1 MGIAAA
7 AAAAVPDKFEKNG
20 GFALPAGRGCATISP
35 FMKRIKISVND
46 LLMLLVVMIW
56 AVNLSLVKIAL
67 REIPP
72 LPYNGIRL
80 LLAAAVLFVWLL
92 ASERDLRLRRV
103 DLPKIVLL
111 SFSGYALYQYL
122 FISGIHLTT
131 ASNTA
136 VIFGSAPIMVS
147 LLSSFF
153 KHEKITPLGW
163 LGIALGFAG
172 IYLVVSGRAGGFAL
186 SGRTWK
192 GDLLLFSAVFLW
204 AHYSVSARPLLKI
217 YSPLKF
223 TAVTMG
229 LGSLMFFPFSI
240 GQLQR
245 LPYGAISLK
254 AWLCLFFSGVAA
266 LSLALV
272 LWFFS
277 VRRVG
282 NSQTA
287 SYSNLQPMLAVV
299 FAWLL
304 LGEKATFS
312 LMFGAVIIFAGIYFT
327 RRGRLAAGG

>member
-1 MGIAAA
+1 M
-7 AAAAVPDKFEKNG
+7 KLWK
-20 GFALPAGRGCATISP
+20 LSP
-35 FMKRIKISVND
+35 ND
-46 LLMLLVVMIW
+46 LLVLLVVAFW
-56 AVNLSLVKIAL
+56 AVNLSLVKVAL

-80 LLAAAVLFVWLL
+80 LLASAVLLAWLL
-92 ASERDLRLRRV
+92 FSEGSLRLRRQ
-103 DLPKIVLL
+103 DLPRILLL
-111 SFSGYALYQYL
+111 SFSGYTLYQYL
-122 FISGIHLTT
+122 FIFGIDRTT

-136 VIFGSAPIMVS
+136 VIFGSGPIMIS

-153 KHEKITPLGW
+153 KHERLRPLGW

-186 SGRTWK
+186 SRQTWK
-192 GDLLLFSAVFLW
+192 GDLLLFAAVFLW
-204 AHYSVSARPLLKI
+204 AHYTVSARPLLKI

-229 LGSLMFFPFSI
+229 LGSLMFFPFTVPSLRRLSYGSI
-240 GQLQR
+240 S
-245 LPYGAISLK
+245 PK
-254 AWLCLFFSGVAA
+254 AWLCLLYSGVIA

-287 SYSNLQPMLAVV
+287 VIYNLQPVLAVV
-299 FAWLL
+299 SASLILGERVTVSLL
-304 LGEKATFS
+304 LGA
-312 LMFGAVIIFAGIYFT
+312 AVIFIGIYFT
-327 RRGRLAAGG
+327 RRGRDASSS

>member
-1 MGIAAA
+1 
-7 AAAAVPDKFEKNG
+7 
-20 GFALPAGRGCATISP
+20 
-35 FMKRIKISVND
+35 MKRPKLASND
-46 LLMLLVVMIW
+46 LLMVLVVTIW

-67 REIPP
+67 AEIPP
-72 LPYNGIRL
+72 LPYNGMRL
-80 LLAAAVLFVWLL
+80 LLASAALLAWLL
-92 ASERDLRLRRV
+92 ASEKNLKLRRR
-103 DLPKIVLL
+103 DLPKILLL
-111 SFSGYALYQYL
+111 SFTGYALYQYL

-136 VIFGSAPIMVS
+136 VIFGSTPIMIS

-153 KHEKITPLGW
+153 KHERITPLGW

-192 GDLLLFSAVFLW
+192 GDLILFAAVFLW
-204 AHYSVSARPLLKI
+204 AHYSVSARPLLKV

-229 LGSLMFFPFSI
+229 LGSLMFFPFSVP
-240 GQLQR
+240 QLRR
-245 LPYGAISLK
+245 LPFAAVSAQ
-254 AWLCLFFSGVAA
+254 AWLCLLFSGLVA

-287 SYSNLQPMLAVV
+287 VYSNLQPVLAVV

-304 LGEKATFS
+304 LGEKATSS
-312 LMFGAVIIFAGIYFT
+312 LLLGAAVIFIGIVFT
-327 RRGRLAAGG
+327 RRGRDVSPAKAKNGGQP

>member
-1 MGIAAA
+1 
-7 AAAAVPDKFEKNG
+7 
-20 GFALPAGRGCATISP
+20 
-35 FMKRIKISVND
+35 MKLIKLSAND
-46 LLMLLVVMIW
+46 GLMLMVVTFW

-80 LLAAAVLFVWLL
+80 LLAAAVLLVWLL
-92 ASERDLRLRRV
+92 RSEKNLRLRRQ
-103 DLPKIVLL
+103 DLPKIILL

-122 FISGIHLTT
+122 FITGINLTT

-136 VIFGSAPIMVS
+136 VIFGSTPIMIS

-153 KHEKITPLGW
+153 KHEKIKPLGW

-172 IYLVVSGRAGGFAL
+172 IYLVISGRAGGFSL
-186 SGRTWK
+186 TRQTWK
-192 GDLLLFSAVFLW
+192 GDLLLFAAVFLW

-229 LGSLMFFPFSI
+229 LGSLMFFPFSVP
-240 GQLQR
+240 QLR
-245 LPYGAISLK
+245 NLPYASISLK
-254 AWLCLFFSGVAA
+254 AWLCILYSGVVA

-277 VRRVG
+277 VRKVG

-287 SYSNLQPMLAVV
+287 VYSNLQPILAIV
-299 FAWLL
+299 FAHLL
-304 LGEKATFS
+304 LGEMVTPA
-312 LMFGAVIIFAGIYFT
+312 LLLGAGVVFTGIYFT
-327 RRGRLAAGG
+327 RRGREAVSESMADGALT

>member
-1 MGIAAA
+1 M
-7 AAAAVPDKFEKNG
+7 F
-20 GFALPAGRGCATISP
+20 FC
-35 FMKRIKISVND
+35 MKLLKLTAND
-46 LLMLLVVMIW
+46 LLMLLVVTIW
-56 AVNLSLVKIAL
+56 ALNLSLVKIAL
-67 REIPP
+67 AEIPP

-80 LLAAAVLFVWLL
+80 LLSAAVLLAWLL
-92 ASERDLRLRRV
+92 FSEKNLRLRRR
-103 DLPKIVLL
+103 DLPKIILL
-111 SFSGYALYQYL
+111 SFTGYALYQYL

-136 VIFGSAPIMVS
+136 VIFGSTPIMVS

-153 KHEKITPLGW
+153 KQEKITPLGW
-163 LGIALGFAG
+163 LGIVLGFAG

-186 SGRTWK
+186 SSRTWK
-192 GDLLLFSAVFLW
+192 GDLLLFVAVFLW
-204 AHYSVSARPLLKI
+204 AHYTVSARPLLKV

-229 LGSLMFFPFSI
+229 LGSLMFFPFSLA
-240 GQLQR
+240 QLR
-245 LPYGAISLK
+245 LLPFGSISLR
-254 AWLCLFFSGVAA
+254 AWLCMLYSGVLA

-287 SYSNLQPMLAVV
+287 VYSNLQPVLAVV

-304 LGEKATFS
+304 LGEKASSS
-312 LMFGAVIIFAGIYFT
+312 LLLGAAIIFAGIYFT
-327 RRGRLAAGG
+327 RRGRDAAPTQADQGGRA

>member
-1 MGIAAA
+1 MP
-7 AAAAVPDKFEKNG
+7 AAV
-20 GFALPAGRGCATISP
+20 LPSP
-35 FMKRIKISVND
+35 RMKPVKLSLSD
-46 LLMLLVVMIW
+46 GLMLLVVMIW

-67 REIPP
+67 AEIPP

-80 LLAAAVLFVWLL
+80 LLASAVLFFWLL
-92 ASERDLRLRRV
+92 ASEKNLRFARP

-122 FISGIHLTT
+122 FISGINLTT

-136 VIFGSAPIMVS
+136 VIFGSAPIMIS

-153 KHEKITPLGW
+153 KHEKIKPLGW

-172 IYLVVSGRAGGFAL
+172 IYLVISGRAGGFSL
-186 SGRTWK
+186 SQHTWK
-192 GDLLLFSAVFLW
+192 GDLLLFAAVFLW

-223 TAVTMG
+223 TAATMG
-229 LGSLMFFPFSI
+229 LGSLMFLPFSVAP
-240 GQLQR
+240 LR
-245 LPYGAISLK
+245 TLPYAAISLR
-254 AWLCLFFSGVAA
+254 AWLCLAFSGVLA

-277 VRRVG
+277 VRKVG

-287 SYSNLQPMLAVV
+287 VYSNLQPLLAIMFAHVLLGDALTPMLLLGAAVV
-299 FAWLL
+299 FL
-304 LGEKATFS
+304 
-312 LMFGAVIIFAGIYFT
+312 GIYFT
-327 RRGRLAAGG
+327 RRGREIVPEPAGGGEKK

>member
-1 MGIAAA
+1 M
-7 AAAAVPDKFEKNG
+7 
-20 GFALPAGRGCATISP
+20 SP
-35 FMKRIKISVND
+35 SMKRLKLTAND
-46 LLMLLVVMIW
+46 LLMLLVVTIW

-80 LLAAAVLFVWLL
+80 LLAAAALFVWLL
-92 ASERDLRLRRV
+92 ASEGNLRLRRV
-103 DLPKIVLL
+103 DLPKIALL
-111 SFSGYALYQYL
+111 SLSGYALYQYL
-122 FISGIHLTT
+122 FISGIDLTT

-136 VIFGSAPIMVS
+136 VIFGSTPIMVS

-153 KHEKITPLGW
+153 KHEKITSLGW
-163 LGIALGFAG
+163 LGIALGFLG

-186 SGRTWK
+186 LGRTWK
-192 GDLLLFSAVFLW
+192 GDLLLFAAVFLW

-229 LGSLMFFPFSI
+229 LGSLMFFPVSI
-240 GQLQR
+240 GPLR
-245 LPYGAISLK
+245 ELPWGGISLK
-254 AWLCLFFSGVAA
+254 AWLCLLYSGVVA

-287 SYSNLQPMLAVV
+287 AYSNLQPVLTIV

-304 LGEKATFS
+304 LGEKATSS
-312 LMFGAVIIFAGIYFT
+312 LVLGAAIIFIGIYFT
-327 RRGRLAAGG
+327 RRGRAAA